1 MSPFFIWE
9 TLTMRRK
16 DREVKELSE
25 ITRIID
31 SSDCCRLGLVDKGKA
46 YIVPMN
52 FGYEVIGGEIVLYL
66 HSAREGRKISL
77 IEKEPMVSF
86 EMDGGHS
93 LKKGD
98 TASSCSF
105 FYQSIMGSGRIEILK
120 DKEEKKHGLKR
131 IMEHYTQ
138 CSDWDFDDKALEAT
152 CVLRL
157 SVMELS
163 AKANKRPIED

>member
-52 FGYEVIGGEIVLYL
+52 FGYEVIGGEIVLY
-66 HSAREGRKISL
+66 RKTAVKLPPFKVEDVRLKNECLNCYKSL
-77 IEKEPMVSF
+77 
-86 EMDGGHS
+86 
-93 LKKGD
+93 
-98 TASSCSF
+98 
-105 FYQSIMGSGRIEILK
+105 
-120 DKEEKKHGLKR
+120 
-131 IMEHYTQ
+131 
-138 CSDWDFDDKALEAT
+138 
-152 CVLRL
+152 
-157 SVMELS
+157 
-163 AKANKRPIED
+163 